1 MQQDTFKYGIVVGRF
16 QHIHIGHE
24 KLIDIGLNI
33 CNKLLVFITVSDK
46 GENEKNPYTY
56 EYRKSL
62 LEIIYNDEI
71 KNGKMIIAPMNDVT
85 ILDTSWGEEVLNEAK
100 TILGEYP
107 SCIIYGKDKN
117 ILKCFPKEMVDN
129 LTEVVVDRNSLKIS
143 ATEMRKLL
151 LENNEKEWQKYANP
165 KIYNKYNELKNK
177 LEKFYCKK
185 F

>member
-1 MQQDTFKYGIVVGRF
+1 MQPHVFEYGIIVGRF

-24 KLIDIGLNI
+24 KLINIGLNV
-33 CNKLLVFITVSDK
+33 CKKLLIFITVSDK

-62 LEIIYNDEI
+62 LEIIYNDEV
-71 KNGKMIIAPMNDVT
+71 NSGKIIIAPMNDVT
-85 ILDTSWGEEVLNEAK
+85 ILNTSWGEEVLNEAQN
-100 TILGEYP
+100 ILGNYP
-107 SCIIYGKDKN
+107 NCIIYGKDKN
-117 ILKCFPKEMVDN
+117 ILRCFPKEMVDE
-129 LTEVVVDRNSLKIS
+129 LTEIIVDRNSLEIS
-143 ATEMRKLL
+143 ATEMRNLL
-151 LENNEKEWQKYANP
+151 LKDNEKEWQKYANP